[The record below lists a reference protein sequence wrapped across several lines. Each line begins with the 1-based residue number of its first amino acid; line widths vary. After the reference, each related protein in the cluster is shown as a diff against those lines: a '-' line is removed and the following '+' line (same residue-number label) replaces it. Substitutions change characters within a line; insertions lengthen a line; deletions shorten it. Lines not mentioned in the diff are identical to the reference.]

1 MKKAC
6 HLLAMKFLYVVVCLL
21 LLSMTLLAASCNK
34 SNKVGSQFH
43 TSPDKWEKPRIYH
56 TEMDESCEKKIS
68 VAKIPVKE
76 IEPKVFSGNSAYWY
90 VLDKQVNK
98 NLQADKSLYVFNE
111 RDYLIQVNIA
121 ETDHR
126 YDGRAAWI
134 NEKLIYYQW
143 WWGRI
148 LGGYLIFD
156 VEREKII
163 QKELVKYGGIAF
175 QQFQQAKNK

>member
-1 MKKAC
+1 MRQSYNR
-6 HLLAMKFLYVVVCLL
+6 LTMYRWDIVVCLL
-21 LLSMTLLAASCNK
+21 VLSMILLAASCQK
-34 SNKVGSQFH
+34 SNTVEREFH

-56 TEMDESCEKKIS
+56 TEIDPFYDQKIS
-68 VAKIPVKE
+68 ITRIPIKE
-76 IEPKVFSGNSAYWY
+76 TEPKVFSGNSAYWY
-90 VLDKQVNK
+90 ALEKRVNK
-98 NLQADKSLYVFNE
+98 NLQAKQSLYVFNE
-111 RDYLIQVNIA
+111 RDYFIKISIA

-156 VEREKII
+156 VEKEQII
-163 QKELVKYGGIAF
+163 QKELVKYGGITF
-175 QQFQQAKNK
+175 QQFKQAKNK

>member
-1 MKKAC
+1 MLVLSII
-6 HLLAMKFLYVVVCLL
+6 LLAG
-21 LLSMTLLAASCNK
+21 SCQK
-34 SNKVGSQFH
+34 SNTVGREFH
-43 TSPDKWEKPRIYH
+43 TSPDKWKKPRIYN
-56 TEMDESCEKKIS
+56 TEMDSSYDQKIS
-68 VAKIPVKE
+68 ITRIPIKE
-76 IEPKVFSGNSAYWY
+76 TEPKVFSDNSAYWY
-90 VLDKQVNK
+90 ALDKQVN
-98 NLQADKSLYVFNE
+98 NNFQADESLYVFNE
-111 RDYLIQVNIA
+111 RDYLIKVNIA

-175 QQFQQAKNK
+175 QQFQQALR

>member
-1 MKKAC
+1 MKRAY
-6 HLLAMKFLYVVVCLL
+6 HLLTVQFLYVVVYLL
-21 LLSMTLLAASCNK
+21 VLSMIVLAGSCHK
-34 SNKVGSQFH
+34 SNKAGSQFH

-56 TEMDESCEKKIS
+56 TEIDPFYDQKIS
-68 VAKIPVKE
+68 VAKIGIKE
-76 IEPKVFSGNSAYWY
+76 TGEKIFSGNSEYWY
-90 VLDKQVNK
+90 TLEKQVNN
-98 NLQADKSLYVFNE
+98 NLQANQSLYIFNE
-111 RDYLIQVNIA
+111 RDYLIRVNIA

-126 YDGRAAWI
+126 YDGKALWM

-156 VEREKII
+156 VEKEQVI

-175 QQFQQAKNK
+175 QQFKQAKNK

>member
-1 MKKAC
+1 MKRAC
-6 HLLAMKFLYVVVCLL
+6 HLFSMQFLYIVVCLL
-21 LLSMTLLAASCNK
+21 VLSIIVPTGSCNK
-34 SNKVGSQFH
+34 SSKVGSQFH

-56 TEMDESCEKKIS
+56 TEIDACYDQKMSVEK
-68 VAKIPVKE
+68 VRME
-76 IEPKVFSGNSAYWY
+76 NIEPKVFSGNRAYWY
-90 VLDKQVNK
+90 VLEKRVNK
-98 NLQADKSLYVFNE
+98 NLQASRSMHVFNE
-111 RDYLIQVNIA
+111 RDYLIKVNIA

-148 LGGYLIFD
+148 LGGYMIFD
-156 VEREKII
+156 VEKERII

-175 QQFQQAKNK
+175 RQFQQGKDK